1 MGLFGGSSKKTYTT
15 VNEVNTSQDQ
25 RVVVGGSAGSVVSPG
40 AAVAGGGAVNAAP
53 YSQVSQEIS
62 MTGLGAADVQ
72 SLVGSVLTPVTN
84 LATSIEAGSRE
95 TQKSLAD
102 VVAATKAPAQTA
114 WTSAMPFLFLGGLLL
129 FAAME

>member
-25 RVVVGGSAGSVVSPG
+25 RVAVGGDAGVVVSPG

-72 SLVGSVLTPVTN
+72 NLVGS
-84 LATSIEAGSRE
+84 
-95 TQKSLAD
+95 
-102 VVAATKAPAQTA
+102 
-114 WTSAMPFLFLGGLLL
+114 
-129 FAAME
+129 